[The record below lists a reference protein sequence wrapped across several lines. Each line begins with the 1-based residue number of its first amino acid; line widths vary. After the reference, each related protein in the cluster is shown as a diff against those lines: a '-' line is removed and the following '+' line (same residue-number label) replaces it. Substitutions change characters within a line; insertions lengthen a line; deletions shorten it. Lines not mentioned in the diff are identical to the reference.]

1 MFLLCSA
8 HHAKL
13 ENRSWKSFRQSDLQ
27 GVQTWHTFINAC
39 VNKELH
45 NQADVVPILEEVDC
59 SRCTINHTVK
69 APLYSCQ
76 SYLVGWPTNLP
87 TGYNNLFSFGLVGK
101 CPLTMYLHL
110 SGTDIQQCSATF
122 WQLWHMTPMCRQFL
136 DLCSIK
142 SWQLSWLRP
151 LDGNVKKEWYWA
163 WNLFTRKPTLI
174 IHSSHFPEELN
185 CW

>member
-1 MFLLCSA
+1 MPVSTRSYTIKRMWFQFLRRLTA
-8 HHAKL
+8 
-13 ENRSWKSFRQSDLQ
+13 
-27 GVQTWHTFINAC
+27 
-39 VNKELH
+39 
-45 NQADVVPILEEVDC
+45 ADAQLIIL
-59 SRCTINHTVK
+59 RK
-69 APLYSCQ
+69 PPLYSCQ

-142 SWQLSWLRP
+142 SRQLSWLRP